1 MKIMTLLEVEGVSKV
16 FGGLQALNRISFSLE
31 KGQVV
36 GLIGPNGSGKTT
48 LFNVISGYYRPNG
61 GTVTFGGH
69 PITNLTPHA
78 ICRMG
83 LARTFQI
90 CKPFPQLSVINNV
103 VIGAC
108 HWARSVEEARKT
120 AIGIAESIGLERKND
135 LLAGNLSTADRKK
148 LELAR
153 ALASR
158 PSLLLLDE
166 PAAGL
171 NPAEVEDF
179 LGIVRTLA
187 SEKSLTIL
195 IVEHILKVIMNLC
208 SKIIV
213 IEGGSK
219 IAEGNPEEIA
229 RDPKVIAAYLGD
241 EYVLT

>member
-1 MKIMTLLEVEGVSKV
+1 MAFLDVEDVSKR
-16 FGGLQALNRISFSLE
+16 FGGLQALNKISFSLE
-31 KGQVV
+31 KGEVI

-48 LFNVISGYYRPNG
+48 LFNVISGYYRPDG
-61 GTVTFGGH
+61 GTVTFGGR
-69 PITNLTPHA
+69 PITNLAPHS

-108 HWARSVEEARKT
+108 HWARTVEEART
-120 AIGIAESIGLERKND
+120 EARNIAGDVGLEKKND
-135 LLAGNLSTADRKK
+135 LLAGSLSTADRKK

-179 LGIVRTLA
+179 LGIVRALA
-187 SEKSLTIL
+187 TEKSLTIL

-213 IEGGSK
+213 IDEGVK
-219 IAEGNPEEIA
+219 IAEGNPEAIGQ
-229 RDPKVIAAYLGD
+229 DPKVVAAYLGD